1 MQLSFSFIKFQH
13 ARLVFMNVAGLCRAN
28 MIHIGI
34 LSDFSQPHPLPC
46 PGAIGLGH
54 QIRPSRSGTG
64 CSLARS
70 FPFAQ
75 QRYDIR
81 LQPIMRFD
89 ALRAF

>member
-1 MQLSFSFIKFQH
+1 MRQALLRHEKAGRCGKCFFLS
-13 ARLVFMNVAGLCRAN
+13 L
-28 MIHIGI
+28 
-34 LSDFSQPHPLPC
+34 PHPLPC

-54 QIRPSRSGTG
+54 QIRPSRSGPG
-64 CSLARS
+64 CSLAQS